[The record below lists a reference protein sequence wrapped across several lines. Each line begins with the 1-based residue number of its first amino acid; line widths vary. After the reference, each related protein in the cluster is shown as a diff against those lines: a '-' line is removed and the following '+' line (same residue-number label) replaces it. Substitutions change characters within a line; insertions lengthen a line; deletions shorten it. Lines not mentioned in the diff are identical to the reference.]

1 MMFPGLHPAA
11 MMSVPGGGG
20 MALPAGVTVGQQGA
34 APQSAAG
41 PGFAPQ
47 VQQQGVGGPSQSNG
61 WGRHPGG
68 NSSNSGMFN
77 GAGQRPPHPPH
88 HAAAAAAP
96 LNPFA
101 AAAAA
106 AAATQVRTSST

>member
-47 VQQQGVGGPSQSNG
+47 VQQQSVGGPSQSNG